1 MYMKP
6 TLFFGGSF
14 LFNQAS
20 THSIAYWS
28 AHIGSGPGVLGLSA
42 MQVNW
47 LLPLRTTE
55 GRLCCWAA
63 ANPETRATEHPKA
76 ELPTRARGSGIGSDQ
91 TVSLDFHG
99 RAWKHE
105 PRSGTA
111 NGWMTLRYLSRTLG
125 RRHRCRSRTL
135 HVLRSVRWSETVPE
149 FIEAA

>member
-1 MYMKP
+1 
-6 TLFFGGSF
+6 
-14 LFNQAS
+14 
-20 THSIAYWS
+20 
-28 AHIGSGPGVLGLSA
+28 
-42 MQVNW
+42 
-47 LLPLRTTE
+47 
-55 GRLCCWAA
+55 
-63 ANPETRATEHPKA
+63 
-76 ELPTRARGSGIGSDQ
+76 SGIGSDQ

-149 FIEAA
+149 FIEAANGFGSFFWSTLGRQRGVVRFWWDLGNNLASFFRVLL